1 MSTDRADRAE
11 EGAVPSLMLRET
23 EEAPAAVARLIAEN
37 AGICR
42 DLVQRLRA
50 APPRFAV
57 TCARG
62 SSDSA
67 AMFAKYLL
75 EIRLG
80 LVTASVGPSVRS
92 IYGGRPQVADS
103 LFLAISQSGRSP
115 DLIKLTQAAREGGA
129 LTVALVNDAAS
140 PLAESCEVVLP
151 LHAGPEK
158 SVAATKSYIAALA
171 ALLQLLAVWSDDAD
185 LARAVERLPDDLA
198 DALRR
203 DWRPAVPALAETRS
217 LYVVGR
223 GAGYAA
229 AQEAALKLKET
240 CGLHAEAMSAAEIM
254 HGPLTLAGA
263 DFPVVLFS
271 QRDEALESLSALAA
285 SLVARGVTVLAAGP
299 VQADGAMRL
308 PAADGLHP
316 FAQPIALVQSFYPL
330 AEALARAR
338 GRDPDHPPHLM
349 KVTET
354 R

>member
-1 MSTDRADRAE
+1 MTERGHQADT
-11 EGAVPSLMLRET
+11 AVTSLMLRET
-23 EEAPAAVARLIAEN
+23 SEAPEVVARQIAAN

-42 DLVQRLRA
+42 DLVTRLKA
-50 APPRFAV
+50 TPPRFAV

-67 AMFAKYLL
+67 ALFAKYLL

-80 LVTASVGPSVRS
+80 LVVASVGPSVGS
-92 IYGGRPQVADS
+92 IYGGRPQVADA

-115 DLIKLTQAAREGGA
+115 DLIKLAQAAREGGA
-129 LTVALVNDAAS
+129 LTVALVNDPAS
-140 PLAESCEVVLP
+140 PLAAACEVVLP

-158 SVAATKSYIAALA
+158 SVAATKSYIASLS
-171 ALLQLLAVWSDDAD
+171 ALLQLLAVWSDDAALD
-185 LARAVERLPDDLA
+185 RAVARLPDDLA
-198 DALRR
+198 DALKR
-203 DWRPAVPALAETRS
+203 DWRPAVPVLAGTPS

-223 GAGYAA
+223 GAGYAV

-254 HGPLTLAGA
+254 HGPLTLAGP

-271 QRDEALESLSALAA
+271 QRDEALDSLSELAA
-285 SLVARGVTVLAAGP
+285 SLTARGVTVIAAGP
-299 VQADGAMRL
+299 AKAERAMRL
-308 PAADGLHP
+308 SVADGLHP

>member
-1 MSTDRADRAE
+1 MTSTKL
-11 EGAVPSLMLRET
+11 VSSLMLRET
-23 EEAPAAVARLIAEN
+23 AEAPEAVARLIASN
-37 AGICR
+37 ADICR

-80 LVTASVGPSVRS
+80 LVVASVGPSVGS
-92 IYGGRPQVADS
+92 IYGGRPQVADA
-103 LFLAISQSGRSP
+103 LFLTVSQSGRSP
-115 DLIKLTQAAREGGA
+115 DLIKLAQAARDGGA
-129 LTVALVNDAAS
+129 LTVALTNDPAS
-140 PLAESCEVVLP
+140 PLAAACEVVLP
-151 LHAGPEK
+151 LHVGPEK
-158 SVAATKSYIAALA
+158 SVAATKSYIASLA
-171 ALLQLLAVWSDDAD
+171 ALLQLLAAWSGDKD
-185 LARAVERLPDDLA
+185 LARAVDSLPDDLA
-198 DALRR
+198 DAFAR
-203 DWRPAVPALAETRS
+203 DWRPAVPGLAETRS

-240 CGLHAEAMSAAEIM
+240 CGLHAEAVSAAELM
-254 HGPLTLAGA
+254 HGPLTLAGP

-271 QRDEALESLSALAA
+271 QRDEALDSLSGLVA
-285 SLVARGVTVLAAGP
+285 SLTARGVPVLAAGP
-299 VQADGAMRL
+299 VKADGAMRL